1 MTEEKQNRQL
11 ASTLLKGLNMLELL
25 AANKELSVTEVSRL
39 TGQSR
44 SSCHRLLA
52 TLEAGDYI
60 YKTDNHRY
68 RVGLKVLE
76 LAGKISREIPIKKAA
91 APYLQTLAAKFR
103 ETINLGYWDGGKV
116 IHLDKVESNEILTSD
131 PRIGSEALGH
141 CTALGKVC
149 LAYLNQQA
157 LEALL
162 DRYHFT
168 ALTPHTITS
177 RMEFL
182 EELKK
187 VREQGF
193 ALDKE
198 ELSLGLKCVAAPV
211 FDFSGQ
217 ITGAISIS
225 APAARMEES
234 LLKKAVTSLTETC
247 RKLSR
252 ELGAK

>member
-1 MTEEKQNRQL
+1 
-11 ASTLLKGLNMLELL
+11 
-25 AANKELSVTEVSRL
+25 
-39 TGQSR
+39 
-44 SSCHRLLA
+44 
-52 TLEAGDYI
+52 
-60 YKTDNHRY
+60 
-68 RVGLKVLE
+68 
-76 LAGKISREIPIKKAA
+76 
-91 APYLQTLAAKFR
+91 
-103 ETINLGYWDGGKV
+103 
-116 IHLDKVESNEILTSD
+116 
-131 PRIGSEALGH
+131 
-141 CTALGKVC
+141 
-149 LAYLNQQA
+149 
-157 LEALL
+157 
-162 DRYHFT
+162 
-168 ALTPHTITS
+168 
-177 RMEFL
+177 
-182 EELKK
+182 